1 MSRMT
6 TAQADAMNRAP
17 APPASEDALATI
29 DELAARASRTQ
40 RANTPRYLVF
50 LALAGFALAF
60 VFLMLSMARRNDA
73 RDTLALQRA
82 NAEQIVALAARLDQ
96 VRQASGAGAESLLE
110 ADPQLRSR
118 ISQAGSAA
126 GLVREPAIPTELPAT
141 RTPDGR
147 GQQRKLQYRI
157 SDPSLGA
164 ITSWLTLVERTV
176 PGVRVFRVSLTPD
189 AEQWSAEIIFTRLE
203 RID

>member
-6 TAQADAMNRAP
+6 TAQADAMNRP

-40 RANTPRYLVF
+40 RANTPRYLVV

-60 VFLMLSMARRNDA
+60 VFLMLSIARRNDA
-73 RDTLALQRA
+73 RDTLALQRG

-126 GLVREPAIPTELPAT
+126 GLAREPAIPTELPAT

-147 GQQRKLQYRI
+147 GQQRKLQYRL
-157 SDPSLGA
+157 SDPSLAA
-164 ITSWLTLVERTV
+164 ITSWLTLVERSV

-189 AEQWSAEIIFTRLE
+189 AEQWSAEVILTRLE